1 MERRTLKKFCG
12 NDLLNMRSKKYSDL
26 RNNTSSTC
34 TMSGR
39 KIG

>member
-1 MERRTLKKFCG
+1 
-12 NDLLNMRSKKYSDL
+12 LLNMRSKKYSDL

-39 KIG
+39 KIGWNDFKAS